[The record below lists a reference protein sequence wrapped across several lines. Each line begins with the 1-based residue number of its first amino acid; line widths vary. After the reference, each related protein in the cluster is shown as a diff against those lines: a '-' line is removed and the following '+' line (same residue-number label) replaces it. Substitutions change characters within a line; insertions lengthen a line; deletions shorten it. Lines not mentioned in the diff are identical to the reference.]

1 MEIPAVSLDCLLFHV
16 NPDALF
22 SIVNFP
28 NDACTTDSGDTGM
41 CVASR

>member
-1 MEIPAVSLDCLLFHV
+1 MMHYS
-16 NPDALF
+16 DALF

>member
-1 MEIPAVSLDCLLFHV
+1 MRAAGGVDDMMHYL
-16 NPDALF
+16 DALF